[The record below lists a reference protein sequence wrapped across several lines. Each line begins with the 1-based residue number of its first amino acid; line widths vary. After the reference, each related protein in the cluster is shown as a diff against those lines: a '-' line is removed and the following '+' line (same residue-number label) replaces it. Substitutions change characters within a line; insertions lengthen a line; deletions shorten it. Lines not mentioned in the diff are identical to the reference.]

1 MFTYSTPLRDA
12 NLNKTKAVVNTVKII
27 VTMGAF
33 RFNSHLNLSVGRK
46 ALPEL
51 SIISAHVENTRNMKI
66 TEPATSV
73 VL

>member
-27 VTMGAF
+27 VTMDAF
-33 RFNSHLNLSVGRK
+33 RFNSHLNLGVGRK

-51 SIISAHVENTRNMKI
+51 LISAHVENTRNMKI